1 MKKAFLFLAVAL
13 TAVACQKDAVCDD
26 SCKIVRFDVNGD
38 FTSPVFSYGDTRAGL
53 SADGSEMTDLWLLDY
68 MGGEL
73 VQTVHQTPADADWGS
88 PSVSLAFGS
97 HVVYFVASRGDSPVL
112 STESETIEWSR
123 VSDTFWKAET
133 VNIDATTSANR
144 SVTLGRVATRLRLVV
159 NDKVADDA
167 ASVVIT
173 PQHWY
178 YGINYVTGEPVADRQ
193 EDRVIN
199 IPQSYKG
206 TEGQLAVSI
215 FGISGAD
222 EWTTDV
228 TVSSRDADNDIMGR
242 AVISSVPFK
251 RNRVT
256 EYSGNLFSA
265 GGGMSISLDDTW
277 EQSYTGTW

>member
-1 MKKAFLFLAVAL
+1 MAVAL
-13 TAVACQKDAVCDD
+13 LAASCQKEMECGD
-26 SCKIVRFDVNGD
+26 SWKRVRFTVNGD

-68 MGGEL
+68 MDGQL
-73 VQTVHQTPADADWGS
+73 VQTVHQTPSDADWGS

-97 HVVYFVASRGDSPVL
+97 HVVYFVASRGDSPLL
-112 STESETIEWSR
+112 STDSETIEWSR
-123 VSDTFWKAET
+123 VSDTFWKAEA

-144 SVTLGRVATRLRLVV
+144 SVMLGRVATRLRLVV
-159 NDKVADDA
+159 NDKVPDAA

-193 EDRVIN
+193 DDRVVS
-199 IPQSYKG
+199 IPASYIG
-206 TEGQLAVSI
+206 TQGQLVVSI

-265 GGGMSISLDDTW
+265 GGGMSVSLDDTW

>member
-1 MKKAFLFLAVAL
+1 MRKALVLMAVAL
-13 TAVACQKDAVCDD
+13 LAASCQKEMEDGNSGKRV
-26 SCKIVRFDVNGD
+26 IFNVNGD
-38 FTSPVFSYGDTRAGL
+38 FTSPVFSYGETRAGL

-68 MGGEL
+68 MDGQI
-73 VQTVHQTPADADWGS
+73 VQTVHQTPSDADWGS
-88 PSVSLAFGS
+88 PSVSLAFGD

-112 STESETIEWSR
+112 STYSETIEWER
-123 VSDTFWKAET
+123 VSDTFWKAEA

-159 NDKVADDA
+159 NDKVPDAA

-178 YGINYVTGEPVADRQ
+178 YGINYVTGEPVSDRQ
-193 EDRVIN
+193 DDRVVS
-199 IPQSYKG
+199 IPASYIG
-206 TEGQLAVSI
+206 TQGQLVVSI
-215 FGISGAD
+215 FGISGAV

-251 RNRVT
+251 QNRVT

-277 EQSYTGTW
+277 EPSYTGTW

>member
-1 MKKAFLFLAVAL
+1 MVLAAVLL
-13 TAVACQKDAVCDD
+13 TACAKDAAEETGGTRR
-26 SCKIVRFDVNGD
+26 VRFNVEGD
-38 FTSPVFSYGDTRAGL
+38 FASPVFSYGDTRAGL

-265 GGGMSISLDDTW
+265 GGGMSVSLDDTW

>member
-1 MKKAFLFLAVAL
+1 MAAALLAAS
-13 TAVACQKDAVCDD
+13 CQKEMEVGD
-26 SCKIVRFDVNGD
+26 SGKRVRFNVNGD
-38 FTSPVFSYGDTRAGL
+38 FTSPVFSYGETRAGL

-68 MGGEL
+68 MDGQL
-73 VQTVHQTPADADWGS
+73 VQTVHQTPADAEWGS
-88 PSVSLAFGS
+88 PSVSLAFGD
-97 HVVYFVASRGDSPVL
+97 HLVYFVASRGDSPVL
-112 STESETIEWSR
+112 STDSETIEWAR

-159 NDKVADDA
+159 NDKVPDAA
-167 ASVVIT
+167 ASVIIT

-193 EDRVIN
+193 DDRVVS
-199 IPQSYKG
+199 IPASYIG
-206 TEGQLAVSI
+206 TQGQLVVSI
-215 FGISGAD
+215 FGISGAG

-265 GGGMSISLDDTW
+265 SGGMSVTLNDTW
-277 EQSYTGTW
+277 EPIYTGTW

>member
-1 MKKAFLFLAVAL
+1 M
-13 TAVACQKDAVCDD
+13 
-26 SCKIVRFDVNGD
+26 
-38 FTSPVFSYGDTRAGL
+38 
-53 SADGSEMTDLWLLDY
+53 
-68 MGGEL
+68 
-73 VQTVHQTPADADWGS
+73 
-88 PSVSLAFGS
+88 
-97 HVVYFVASRGDSPVL
+97 
-112 STESETIEWSR
+112 
-123 VSDTFWKAET
+123 
-133 VNIDATTSANR
+133 
-144 SVTLGRVATRLRLVV
+144 

-265 GGGMSISLDDTW
+265 GGGMSVSLDDTW

>member
-1 MKKAFLFLAVAL
+1 MAVAL
-13 TAVACQKDAVCDD
+13 LAASCQKEMECGD
-26 SCKIVRFDVNGD
+26 SEMCVRFNVNGD
-38 FTSPVFSYGDTRAGL
+38 FTSPVFSYGETRAGL

-68 MGGEL
+68 MDGQL
-73 VQTVHQTPADADWGS
+73 MQTVHQTPSDADWGN

-112 STESETIEWSR
+112 STDSETIEWAR
-123 VSDTFWKAET
+123 VSDTFWKAEA

-159 NDKVADDA
+159 NDKVPDAA

-178 YGINYVTGEPVADRQ
+178 YGINYVSGEPVADRQ
-193 EDRVIN
+193 DDRVVS
-199 IPQSYKG
+199 IPASYIG
-206 TEGQLAVSI
+206 TQGQLVVSI
-215 FGISGAD
+215 FGISGAG

>member
-1 MKKAFLFLAVAL
+1 MAVAL
-13 TAVACQKDAVCDD
+13 MAASCQKEMEGGD
-26 SCKIVRFDVNGD
+26 SGKRVRFNVNGD
-38 FTSPVFSYGDTRAGL
+38 FTSPVFSYGETRAGL

-68 MGGEL
+68 MDGQL
-73 VQTVHQTPADADWGS
+73 VQTVHQTPSDADWGS
-88 PSVSLAFGS
+88 PSVSLAFGD

-112 STESETIEWSR
+112 STDSETIEWAR
-123 VSDTFWKAET
+123 VSDTFWKAES

-159 NDKVADDA
+159 NDKVPDAA

-193 EDRVIN
+193 DDRMVS
-199 IPQSYKG
+199 IPASYIG
-206 TEGQLAVSI
+206 TQGQLVVSI
-215 FGISGAD
+215 FGISGAG